1 MDPFEKV
8 FETNKGK
15 LFAYLLR
22 MTRNGDTASDILQES
37 AMRCLERYGD
47 REVTPA
53 LLFTIAR
60 NVFMDHLRRAARL
73 TVLDEQQPD
82 TRPDPEH
89 DAIAR
94 DHFQRVL
101 AGMQALTPEERD
113 ILSMVASSGLPYE
126 QIARIQGTPVS
137 NIKVKV
143 HRARIKLRRYLEVSP
158 HA

>member
-1 MDPFEKV
+1 MDHFEEV

-37 AMRCLERYGD
+37 ATRCLDHYRGK
-47 REVTPA
+47 VITSA

-60 NVFMDHLRRAARL
+60 NVFMDHVRKTARL

-82 TRPDPEH
+82 VRPDPEQ
-89 DAIAR
+89 DAIVR
-94 DHFQRVL
+94 DRFQRVL
-101 AGMQALTPEERD
+101 AGMQALTPDERD

-126 QIARIQGTPVS
+126 QIARIQGTTVS

-143 HRARIKLRRYLEVSP
+143 HRARIKLRRYLEVSA